1 MPARRPVLDRLRS
14 LAPPPVKPHGTLAMA
29 DHMLDAAAKFANGK
43 RITCTVDRHCRTR
56 IFDFPCSRPTEPVPH
71 YTIYR
76 SNSVHASLV
85 CDLRAYFEQS
95 GGLHYGLSS
104 SLRHDVAELIQK
116 KASQGEGINPYL
128 VVEELHSLPPVV
140 LDRGCASIDEV
151 GCEDGQPMPLLTGG
165 NANARFVIAIETMD
179 GPWPDIPNDEQTVNM
194 ILAATRASQN
204 AHDEISKHIDQ
215 SCLVTDDDRF
225 VCPMSAGFGSARG
238 SVVRPLD
245 ADAFRETAVSLGAAI
260 SRMEADLSTEH
271 MELLVNAL
279 YWDDYKDDAFRRLHY
294 LSLWQSLSESRR
306 KLGYTPPSP
315 KTKLAK
321 DPTVVG
327 GTFSLAAL
335 TSYRDDIAHFWTGNI
350 DGNYLANMYRTIN
363 ELLRRRYFQ

>member
-1 MPARRPVLDRLRS
+1 M
-14 LAPPPVKPHGTLAMA
+14 KPHGTLAMA
-29 DHMLDAAAKFANGK
+29 DFMLDATTKLANGEK
-43 RITCTVDRHCRTR
+43 ITCTIDRHCRTR
-56 IFDFPCSRPTEPVPH
+56 IFDFPRSRPTEPVPH

-95 GGLHYGLSS
+95 ESPHYGLSS
-104 SLRHDVAELIQK
+104 PLRHEVAELIQK
-116 KASQGEGINPYL
+116 KDSQGEGINPYL
-128 VVEELHSLPPVV
+128 VVEELHSLAPLV
-140 LDRGCASIDEV
+140 LDRGCAAVDEV
-151 GCEDGQPMPLLTGG
+151 GYEDGQPIPLLNGG
-165 NANARFVIAIETMD
+165 SANARFIIAIETMD
-179 GPWPDIPNDEQTVNM
+179 GPWPDIPRDEQTVNM
-194 ILAATRASQN
+194 ILAATRASQD
-204 AHDEISKHIDQ
+204 AHDEIRKQIDQ

-225 VCPMSAGFGSARG
+225 VCPMSAGFMSARAD
-238 SVVRPLD
+238 VVRPLD
-245 ADAFRETAVSLGAAI
+245 ADAFRETAVSLGAAV
-260 SRMEADLSTEH
+260 SRMEADLTSEH

-279 YWDDYKDDAFRRLHY
+279 YWDDYKDDDFRRVHY

-315 KTKLAK
+315 KTGLAK

-327 GTFSLAAL
+327 GTFSLEAL
-335 TSYRDDIAHFWTGNI
+335 TSYRDDIAHCWTGNI